1 MMIPAII
8 VDDDRINIKFLSNLI
23 LTYCPEISIVE
34 TATNVED
41 GIKALVLHKP
51 QLLFLDIEIHSQT
64 GFDILN
70 LFEDASIQVI
80 FITAHEKYAIK
91 AIQYEVVDYVL
102 KPIKIE
108 DLLAAVKRCKVRLQ
122 SLQEPR
128 QKYHTAQDIQQVLSI
143 HHKESIELIRYNEI
157 IFIQSFNNHTEIFTN
172 QGKKIVTKRAL
183 KEIYTTL
190 PSTLF
195 IRVHNSYIINIMH
208 VSKYIRTK
216 NGTLLMSSG
225 IEIPISS
232 SKKKEVM
239 DYFNF

>member
-1 MMIPAII
+1 MAFHSAINIQPKTILLVRKQFSHFLFLHLTMMIPAII

-122 SLQEPR
+122 SLQN
-128 QKYHTAQDIQQVLSI
+128 QDKNTIQP
-143 HHKESIELIRYNEI
+143 KT
-157 IFIQSFNNHTEIFTN
+157 F
-172 QGKKIVTKRAL
+172 
-183 KEIYTTL
+183 
-190 PSTLF
+190 
-195 IRVHNSYIINIMH
+195 
-208 VSKYIRTK
+208 SK
-216 NGTLLMSSG
+216 
-225 IEIPISS
+225 
-232 SKKKEVM
+232 
-239 DYFNF
+239 F